1 MTKEKISQEDIN
13 NAREKKKNMKKGATR
28 WSIYGANYLS
38 GVLGKNIETV
48 NYNDAGIPS
57 SEGFAPDLGN
67 PYAALGLAAL
77 DTCAKTI
84 PEFYNSPAYGLAKSG
99 AGAFFFGKTVYDL
112 ASVITGDFDQLAE
125 IPFDA
130 SMAYQ
135 EIRDMAERYKS
146 GTKPRR
152 KKFLEEVVEFGN
164 MFKGKKGSQNSNPG
178 NTQYQTQSQG
188 TNYQASQSGQ
198 TGNQKKTK

>member
-1 MTKEKISQEDIN
+1 MTEQEN
-13 NAREKKKNMKKGATR
+13 QKKKKWTKGATR
-28 WSIYGANYLS
+28 WSIYGANYLA
-38 GVLGKNIETV
+38 GVLGKNLETV

-57 SEGFAPDLGN
+57 KEGFAPDLGN

-84 PEFYNSPAYGLAKSG
+84 PEFYNSPVYGLAKSG

-146 GTKPRR
+146 DTKPRR
-152 KKFLEEVVEFGN
+152 KKFLEEVVGFGN
-164 MFKGKKGSQNSNPG
+164 MFKGKKKSQNSD
-178 NTQYQTQSQG
+178 TEDAQYQAQSQG
-188 TNYQASQSGQ
+188 TNYQASRSGQ
-198 TGNQKKTK
+198 TGNQSQ